1 MSSGTNQ
8 ERITQNNTKL
18 AELKT
23 KADNLPEYQDIEPVY
38 ATLDISLNY
47 KMSKANISSFLNN
60 CFVGNEWAIFTSSSY
75 SSTNNPTI
83 YIYYKGEL
91 VKSFS
96 VSEFITLPRS
106 ATWILVTLSLTDNEI
121 AFCLYRNATNDG
133 IYAFKYNKTTNLVTY
148 IGILTLTDSHYWG
161 NSIALSTTTPLINAT
176 NNYGVASIRFF
187 EESNLFCVNGKY
199 SSSGDMASYLHI
211 YKYDITENTLQFVA
225 DMGGYGYPIS
235 SWFVINCTKFQYT
248 QGHNFARLSYNDGY
262 IKLSRDIYPNDLDI
276 NGVNYLGNK
285 VFKGGNVYELNA
297 DLSIGS
303 LIGENIYES
312 SEYGIEAVNDKFY
325 RYKNKLYMFD
335 EETNIFTELGENF
348 YWSGST
354 IYKLVDNYIEVYKFE
369 KGQKQIGSIYN
380 NIFIPIMNGSFI
392 ESNEIINGKL
402 AYNELHQQLIG
413 TMPNNGQLNYT
424 PSTSQQTIPAGYT
437 SGGTIGAVTSSI
449 DSNIIADNIKSGV
462 TILGVTG
469 TYTEQMKEYAS
480 ETDMNDNIAN
490 IQEGEV
496 VKVTSTIFSDG
507 NSYLV
512 PKYPTPEA
520 NEKVIVV
527 YDYLNGKMSV
537 ATYDSQY
544 TVKQF
549 TTEDRLAIGVFDN
562 NEEQVSNAFNS
573 KRYTNYPQDM
583 TTYVTSK
590 INTFLGPS
598 SGGMPVFYTNESIYD
613 TSDNL
618 VYEPTNI
625 QTTYFIK
632 ETTMKKLAKEE
643 TINS

>member
-8 ERITQNNTKL
+8 ERIEQNNLKL
-18 AELKT
+18 AQLKT

-47 KMSKANISSFLNN
+47 KMSAANISYFRNN

-75 SSTNNPTI
+75 TSSNNPTI

-121 AFCLYRNATNDG
+121 AFCLYRSATNDG

-148 IGILTLTDSHYWG
+148 TGILTLNNSRYWG
-161 NSIALSTTTPLINAT
+161 NSAALSTTTPLINAT
-176 NNYGVASIRFF
+176 NNSGGASIRFF
-187 EESNLFCVNGKY
+187 EELNLFCVNGKY
-199 SSSGDMASYLHI
+199 SSSSDAASYLHI

-235 SWFVINCTKFQYT
+235 NWFVINCSNSQYSA
-248 QGHNFARLSYNDGY
+248 GHNLARLSYNDGY
-262 IKLSRDIYPNDLDI
+262 IKLSRNIYPNDLDI

-335 EETNIFTELGENF
+335 EETNTFTELGEKF

-380 NIFIPIMNGSFI
+380 NIFIPIMDGSFI
-392 ESNEIINGKL
+392 ENNEIINGKL

-413 TMPNNGQLNYT
+413 TMPNNGELNYT

-437 SGGTIGAVTSSI
+437 SGGTISAVSM
-449 DSNIIADNIKSGV
+449 
-462 TILGVTG
+462 
-469 TYTEQMKEYAS
+469 TEQE
-480 ETDMNDNIAN
+480 
-490 IQEGEV
+490 IQQAEDIIEDLFGEGE
-496 VKVTSTIFSDG
+496 
-507 NSYLV
+507 
-512 PKYPTPEA
+512 
-520 NEKVIVV
+520 
-527 YDYLNGKMSV
+527 
-537 ATYDSQY
+537 
-544 TVKQF
+544 
-549 TTEDRLAIGVFDN
+549 
-562 NEEQVSNAFNS
+562 
-573 KRYTNYPQDM
+573 
-583 TTYVTSK
+583 
-590 INTFLGPS
+590 
-598 SGGMPVFYTNESIYD
+598 
-613 TSDNL
+613 
-618 VYEPTNI
+618 
-625 QTTYFIK
+625 
-632 ETTMKKLAKEE
+632 
-643 TINS
+643 